1 MDKPKYKTYV
11 NEEVISVI
19 VCRGDRSFTTCCKKY
34 GDCCEEYFYPPLE
47 SAIYQD
53 GAIKTDAVLMPIET
67 AINETR
73 LIEEEL
79 LSTSSNENTKHTILE
94 KAKWQTL

>member
-1 MDKPKYKTYV
+1 MNEVKYKTYI
-11 NEEVISVI
+11 NDEVVTVI
-19 VCRGDRSFTTCCKKY
+19 VCRGDRAFITCCKKY
-34 GDCCEEYFYPPLE
+34 GDCCEEYIYPPLE

-53 GAIKTDAVLMPIET
+53 GDIKTPAVLMPVDT

-79 LSTSSNENTKHTILE
+79 LNNSTKGTDKISILE
-94 KAKWQTL
+94 RAKWQTL